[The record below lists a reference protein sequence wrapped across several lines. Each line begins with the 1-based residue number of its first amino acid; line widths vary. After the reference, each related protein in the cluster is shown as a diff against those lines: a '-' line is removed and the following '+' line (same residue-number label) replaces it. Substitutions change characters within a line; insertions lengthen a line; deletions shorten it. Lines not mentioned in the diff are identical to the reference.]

1 MDLMDVFV
9 KIGADTSDLESGV
22 SKSKGLISG
31 IGSAVAGATAAA
43 TAAVGAFAASSVN
56 VGMSFDSSMSQVAAT
71 MGTTVDQIG
80 ELRDFA
86 LDMGSK
92 TAFSATQAAEALN
105 YMALAGYDA
114 DTSMSMLPNVLNL
127 AAAGSMDL
135 ATASDMVTDAQSA
148 LGLSLEET
156 EQLVDMMA
164 KTSSKSNTS
173 VQQLGDAML
182 TIGGTAKTLSGG
194 TNELSTALGIL
205 ADNGIKGAEGGTKL
219 RNIVLSL
226 SAPTDKAAQMLDSL
240 GVSTVD
246 ATGNL
251 RPLEDIM
258 GELSASLEGMGTADK
273 ADIINTIFNKQDIA
287 GVNALLD
294 TSKDRWNELSSA
306 IDDSKG
312 AAEQMAET
320 QLDNL
325 EGDITLFKSALE
337 GAQITVSD
345 QLTPSLRDFVKF
357 GTEGLTKITDGF
369 KEGGLSGAMD
379 AFGTVLSDGLN
390 MIISNLP
397 KFIDAGMKLLGALGK
412 GLLDN
417 IPAIIDAAVQI
428 IGQLVEGIISALPAL
443 VEGALQIVLAL
454 ATGLAEALPNLIPAI
469 VDVVINIENYLI
481 DNVDLLIEAAIQLI
495 MGLAEGLIK
504 ALPKLI
510 EAAPKLIKAL
520 VSAIVRNLPML
531 IEAAIQLIGA
541 LTQALIENAPLL
553 LSAAVQIV
561 LALVSG
567 IIEALPSLLMAGFQ
581 LVTELIASIIESI
594 PKFLEAGVKLIGA
607 LIEGIVNMFGSIVK
621 AAIDMVTQF
630 IKGISDS
637 AKRIIEAGKET
648 IDTFA
653 KGIKQKIEDA
663 KQWGKDLISNFIG
676 GIKAKWDS
684 LKNTVSNVAG
694 TIRSYLHFTEPDV
707 GPLSD
712 FHTYAPD
719 MMELFAKGI
728 KDNERM
734 LRGTVAS
741 AFDFTDLIGNAPSGT
756 GSGLSG
762 ETNIYMNIYGAAGQS
777 VEELADIVS
786 ERINDA
792 TGRRMVAMGVTG

>member
-114 DTSMSMLPNVLNL
+114 NTSMSMLPNVLNL
-127 AAAGSMDL
+127 AAAGNMEL

-156 EQLVDMMA
+156 TELVDMMA

-173 VQQLGDAML
+173 VQQLGDAIL
-182 TIGGTAKTLSGG
+182 TIGGTAKTLAGG
-194 TNELSTALGIL
+194 TTELNTALGIL
-205 ADNGIKGAEGGTKL
+205 ADNGIKGSEGGTKL
-219 RNIVLSL
+219 RNVILSL
-226 SAPTDKAAQMLDSL
+226 SAPTDKAAKMLEQL

-246 ATGNL
+246 AQGNM

-258 GELSASLEGMGTADK
+258 GELSQSLEGMGTADK

-287 GVNALLD
+287 AVNALLD
-294 TSKDRWNELSSA
+294 TNKSRWNELSSA

-345 QLTPSLRDFVKF
+345 GLTPSLREFVQF

-417 IPAIIDAAVQI
+417 IPTIIDAAVQI

-469 VDVVINIENYLI
+469 VDVVINIANYLI

-520 VSAIVRNLPML
+520 VAAIVRNLPML

-541 LTQALIENAPLL
+541 LTQALIENTPLL

-581 LVTELIASIIESI
+581 LVTELIASIIESV

-607 LIEGIVNMFGSIVK
+607 LIEGIVNMFASIVK
-621 AAIDMVTQF
+621 AAIDLVTQF
-630 IKGISDS
+630 IKGIADS
-637 AKRIIEAGKET
+637 GKRIIEAGKET

-741 AFDFTDLIGNAPSGT
+741 AFDFTDLIGSAPSVTG
-756 GSGLSG
+756 GSGG

>member
-114 DTSMSMLPNVLNL
+114 NTSMSMLPNVLNL
-127 AAAGSMDL
+127 AAAGNMEL

-156 EQLVDMMA
+156 TELVDMMA

-173 VQQLGDAML
+173 VQQLGDAIL
-182 TIGGTAKTLSGG
+182 TIGGTAKTLAGG
-194 TNELSTALGIL
+194 TTELNTALGIL
-205 ADNGIKGAEGGTKL
+205 ADNGIKGSEGGTKL
-219 RNIVLSL
+219 RNVILSL
-226 SAPTDKAAQMLDSL
+226 SAPTDKAAKMLDQL

-246 ATGNL
+246 AQGNM

-258 GELSASLEGMGTADK
+258 GELSQSLEGMGTADK

-287 GVNALLD
+287 AVNALLD
-294 TSKDRWNELSSA
+294 TSKSRWNELSSA

-345 QLTPSLRDFVKF
+345 GLTPSLREFVQF

-417 IPAIIDAAVQI
+417 IPTIIDAAVQI

-469 VDVVINIENYLI
+469 VDVVINIANYLI

-510 EAAPKLIKAL
+510 EAAPKIIKSL
-520 VSAIVRNLPML
+520 VAAIVRNLPML

-561 LALVSG
+561 MALVSG
-567 IIEALPSLLMAGFQ
+567 IIEALPSLLMVGVQ
-581 LVTELIASIIESI
+581 LVTELVASIIESV

-621 AAIDMVTQF
+621 AAIDLVTQF
-630 IKGISDS
+630 IKGITDS
-637 AKRIIEAGKET
+637 GKRIIEAGKET

-741 AFDFTDLIGNAPSGT
+741 AFDFTDLIGNTPSGT

-762 ETNIYMNIYGAAGQS
+762 ETNIYMNIYGAVGQS